1 MRARYTQKRLAQGS
15 RVIKLQKATLADV
28 GYLLTLRKLTMH
40 QYLEQAG
47 LPCTDEAHLA
57 RINYQFALTHLIILN
72 EQVAGM
78 VKYGYL
84 ADQVTWHIYQIQIH
98 PDFQNKGLGSQVISE
113 IIETANTQQ
122 HTVTLSVLKQNPAR
136 FLYFNL
142 GFVVIGEDNN
152 ELLLA
157 RPTDTR
163 HLHTLQQYLKSDFT
177 RMSALKALQ
186 QLNLP
191 SGYIA
196 AGFLRNLVWDKLHD
210 DMSTPLNDVD
220 VIYYDASKTSHIDD
234 KQLEAKLC
242 KLVPTLNWQVKNQ
255 ALMHIKNNDAVY
267 NNVIDA
273 MAHWPEKETAVAV
286 KLDNKD
292 NLVAISAFGFDSLFD
307 LKLSHNAKRDK
318 SVFLARVE
326 GKGWQNRWPKLV
338 INPNSD

>member
-1 MRARYTQKRLAQGS
+1 M
-15 RVIKLQKATLADV
+15 VKLQKATLEDV

-47 LPCTDEAHLA
+47 LPCTDESHLA
-57 RINYQFALTHLIILN
+57 RINYQFALSHLIILN
-72 EQVAGM
+72 NQVAGM

-84 ADQVTWHIYQIQIH
+84 ADQATWYIYQIQIH
-98 PDFQNKGLGSQVISE
+98 PNFQNKGLGSKVISE
-113 IIETANTQQ
+113 IIEKANAQQ
-122 HTVTLSVLKQNPAR
+122 HNVALSVLKQNPAR

-142 GFVVIGEDNN
+142 GFVVVGEDNN

-163 HLHTLQQYLKSDFT
+163 YLHTLQQYLNSDSA
-177 RMSALKALQ
+177 RMSALKALK

-196 AGFLRNLVWDKLHD
+196 AGFLRNLVWDKLHG
-210 DMSTPLNDVD
+210 DMCTPLNDVD
-220 VIYYDASKTSHIDD
+220 VIYYDASKASHSDD

-255 ALMHIKNNDAVY
+255 ALMHIKNNDAAY

-286 KLDNKD
+286 KLNDKD
-292 NLVAISAFGFDSLFD
+292 KLEFIAAFGFDSLFD
-307 LKLSHNAKRDK
+307 LKLSYNTKRDK

-326 GKGWQNRWPKLV
+326 SKKWQAQWPKLSL
-338 INPNSD
+338 N

>member
-1 MRARYTQKRLAQGS
+1 M
-15 RVIKLQKATLADV
+15 IKLQKATFEDV

-57 RINYQFALTHLIILN
+57 RINYQFSLTHLIILN
-72 EQVAGM
+72 NQVAGM

-84 ADQVTWHIYQIQIH
+84 ADQATWYIYQIQIH
-98 PDFQNKGLGSQVISE
+98 PDFQNKGLGSKVISE
-113 IIETANTQQ
+113 IIETANTQEDN
-122 HTVTLSVLKQNPAR
+122 VALSVLKQNPAR

-142 GFVVIGEDNN
+142 GFVMVGEDNN

-157 RPTDTR
+157 RSTDT
-163 HLHTLQQYLKSDFT
+163 HYLHTLQQYLKSDFT

-196 AGFLRNLVWDKLHD
+196 AGFLRNLVWDKLHGD
-210 DMSTPLNDVD
+210 INTPLNDVD
-220 VIYYDASKTSHIDD
+220 VIYYDASQTCHSHD
-234 KQLEAKLC
+234 KQLEVELSK
-242 KLVPTLNWQVKNQ
+242 VMPSINWQVKNQ
-255 ALMHIKNNDAVY
+255 ALMHIKNNDAAY

-286 KLDNKD
+286 KLNDKGK
-292 NLVAISAFGFDSLFD
+292 LEFIAAFGFNSLFD
-307 LKLSHNAKRDK
+307 LKLSHNPKRDK

-326 GKGWQNRWPKLV
+326 SKNWQNRWPKIE
-338 INPNSD
+338 INPNSDK